1 MSSVLDL
8 SYQKIGGAKMEYKIR
23 EFREERHMSQQEL
36 AEKSGVSRATLSGL
50 ENGKIEVTTT
60 ETLIKIATALEK
72 KVSDIFLN

>member
-1 MSSVLDL
+1 
-8 SYQKIGGAKMEYKIR
+8 MEYKIR

>member
-1 MSSVLDL
+1 
-8 SYQKIGGAKMEYKIR
+8 MEYKIR
-23 EFREERHMSQQEL
+23 EFREELHMSQQEL

>member
-1 MSSVLDL
+1 
-8 SYQKIGGAKMEYKIR
+8 MEYKIR
-23 EFREERHMSQQEL
+23 EFREEQHMSQQEL

>member
-1 MSSVLDL
+1 
-8 SYQKIGGAKMEYKIR
+8 
-23 EFREERHMSQQEL
+23 MSQQEL

>member
-1 MSSVLDL
+1 MLDL
-8 SYQKIGGAKMEYKIR
+8 NYQKTGGAEMEYKIR
-23 EFREERHMSQQEL
+23 EFREELHMSQQEL